1 MEDSPVTKLIS
12 TVFSFYV
19 MTVMFAGTYYNWQ
32 YAKDHG
38 FVQWIFLGEIVP
50 TAKSLIWPYYAFELN
65 QPSSVTKGS
74 VTTPS
79 SVALATSRA
88 LTPAEQ
94 EDHNREAISRF
105 NAVTRMRTEEIRF
118 NLQYDSYPEGQTPQ
132 AALDKMKSYQDNML
146 AAGQG
151 IDIEVLNSAFPE
163 LGNRFRDE
171 FLKGLSLLINFE
183 NIGIAA
189 RKSGNPAPITPEMAV
204 QAGGGEE
211 LLREWQGWYDSHYG
225 DMLVALKKK
234 MGAG

>member
-1 MEDSPVTKLIS
+1 MFSKLIS
-12 TVFSFYV
+12 NDSPFRNSSR
-19 MTVMFAGTYYNWQ
+19 NR
-32 YAKDHG
+32 
-38 FVQWIFLGEIVP
+38 L
-50 TAKSLIWPYYAFELN
+50 
-65 QPSSVTKGS
+65 PSSGN
-74 VTTPS
+74 
-79 SVALATSRA
+79 AELRTSMSIPC
-88 LTPAEQ
+88 PA
-94 EDHNREAISRF
+94 A
-105 NAVTRMRTEEIRF
+105 
-118 NLQYDSYPEGQTPQ
+118 
-132 AALDKMKSYQDNML
+132 

-225 DMLVALKKK
+225 DML
-234 MGAG
+234 